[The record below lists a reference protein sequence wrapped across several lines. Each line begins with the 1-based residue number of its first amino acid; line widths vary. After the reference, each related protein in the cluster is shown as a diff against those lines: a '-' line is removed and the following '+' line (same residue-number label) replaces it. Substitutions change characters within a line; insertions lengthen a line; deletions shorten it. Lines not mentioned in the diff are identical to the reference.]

1 MLNGASAGGDGPL
14 GALTSE
20 PPPDDAST
28 SGRRAP
34 SAPWPVL
41 REELQL
47 HPAGDNRDGSPAW
60 HVADPVRNQFFR
72 IGWLEFEML
81 QRWALADPGA
91 IARDIRASTTLAPE
105 PEDVMQFA
113 AFLRAQNLVR
123 GPAMPPRTGGGLS
136 DWRWWLHHYLFVRI
150 PLIRPQRMLR
160 RMAPMLGVFY
170 SRWFLIATLLAGVTG
185 IALAAR
191 QWDTVGAQLLR
202 VFTFEG
208 TLGFLGALAVSKLI
222 HEFAH
227 AVTATRLGVRVAHMG
242 VALVVMWPMAYT
254 DTGESW
260 KLADPRKR
268 LAIASAGILAELA
281 LAAWCTL
288 WWAFLPDGALRSAVF
303 FLATTAWVWT
313 LAINASPFM
322 RFDGYFI
329 LCDGIDFPGLHE
341 RAGRWG
347 KRWLR
352 RIVPGLDEPAP
363 EILEPGLRRFL
374 TGFALATWVYR
385 LVVFLGIALV
395 VYHAFFKALGI
406 FLFVVEI
413 MVFIVNPIRRELGVW
428 WTRRAAITWRRRI
441 AVAFLL
447 ALGVTALLIPWP
459 TRVDGVGVL
468 RVGGEQAIYAPFPA
482 QLQSMAVAQ
491 GQAVTPG
498 QPIAEL
504 AAPRQAQARDQAAA
518 LAAGYGRSA
527 RSGLGADQDSA
538 AREIIAEGQR
548 ARYAAESRAYAAELA
563 RLKLSAPSSGQVVD
577 VDPLLA
583 QGSWV
588 NAATP
593 LAWVVQPGVWQ
604 ADVLVA
610 ESDRARIAVGG
621 RATVVVQGRTQVLQG
636 RIVAIDDVRVQ
647 RLPHLLLAANH
658 GGPLPVVPGTGKADL
673 QPTESLYRVAVQG
686 DGDMGR
692 PAVRRVR
699 AHLEADQES
708 LGWRWLAAGVSAL
721 IQQAG
726 W

>member
-1 MLNGASAGGDGPL
+1 MLSAGSPAGQGPL
-14 GALTSE
+14 GGIGDPAPTPAARAGQAA
-20 PPPDDAST
+20 PPM
-28 SGRRAP
+28 
-34 SAPWPVL
+34 PWPVL

-81 QRWALADPGA
+81 RRWAVADPAA
-91 IARDIRASTTLAPE
+91 IARDIRENTTLAPT
-105 PEDVMQFA
+105 PEDVLDFA
-113 AFLRAQNLVR
+113 HFLRAQHLVR
-123 GPAMPPRTGGGLS
+123 SPAAPPASTEGLG

-150 PLIRPQRMLR
+150 PLIRPQRLLGR
-160 RMAPMLGVFY
+160 ITPMLGGFY
-170 SRWFLIATLLAGVTG
+170 TGWFLVATLLAGVAG

-191 QWDTVGAQLLR
+191 QWDTVAAQLLK
-202 VFTFEG
+202 VFTLEG

-260 KLADPRKR
+260 KLAEPRKR

-288 WWAFLPDGALRSAVF
+288 LWVFLPDGALRSAVF

-329 LCDGIDFPGLHE
+329 LCDGMDFPGLHE

-352 RIVPGLDEPAP
+352 RLLPGLDDPAP
-363 EILEPGLRRFL
+363 EILAPGLRRFL
-374 TGFALATWVYR
+374 TGFALATWMYR
-385 LVVFLGIALV
+385 LVVFFGIALV

-413 MVFIVNPIRRELGVW
+413 MVFIVNPVRRELGVW
-428 WTRRAAITWRRRI
+428 WRRRREIRWRRR
-441 AVAFLL
+441 L
-447 ALGVTALLIPWP
+447 AWASILVLGVGALFVPWP
-459 TRVDGVGVL
+459 TRVDGAGVL
-468 RVGGEQAIYAPFPA
+468 RVAGEQAIYAPYPA
-482 QLQSMAVAQ
+482 QLQTLAVAQ
-491 GQAVTPG
+491 GQSVAAGQAV
-498 QPIAEL
+498 AEL

-527 RSGLGADQDSA
+527 RSGLGADVDGA
-538 AREIIAEGQR
+538 AREVLAESQR

-563 RLKLSAPSSGQVVD
+563 RLRLSAPTAGQVAD

-583 QGSWV
+583 TGAWV

-593 LAWVVQPGVWQ
+593 LAWIMQPGRWQ

-621 RATVVVQGRTQVLQG
+621 RATVVVQGLTQVLQG

-658 GGPLPVVPGTGKADL
+658 GGPIAVAPGTGKADL
-673 QPTESLYRVAVQG
+673 QPVENLYRVAVQG
-686 DGDMGR
+686 DGDVAR

-699 AHLEADQES
+699 AHLEAEQES
-708 LGWRWLAAGVSAL
+708 PGSRWLSAGVSAL

>member
-1 MLNGASAGGDGPL
+1 MLNGGAGPL
-14 GALTSE
+14 DTFAAPAEMPT
-20 PPPDDAST
+20 PPS
-28 SGRRAP
+28 P
-34 SAPWPVL
+34 SAPWPAL

-47 HPAGDNRDGSPAW
+47 HPAGDNRDGSPSW
-60 HVADPVRNQFFR
+60 HVSDPVRNQFFR

-81 QRWALADPGA
+81 RRWSLADPVA
-91 IARDIRASTTLAPE
+91 IASDIRATTTLAPD
-105 PEDVMQFA
+105 PDDVVQFA
-113 AFLRAQNLVR
+113 AFLRGQSLTRSPAPPPATAG
-123 GPAMPPRTGGGLS
+123 GPG

-150 PLIRPQRMLR
+150 PLIRPQRLLR
-160 RMAPMLGVFY
+160 RLAPTLGLFY
-170 SRWFLIATLLAGVTG
+170 TRWFLVATLLAGISG

-191 QWDTVGAQLLR
+191 QWDTVSAQLLR
-202 VFTFEG
+202 VFSLEG
-208 TLGFLGALAVSKLI
+208 TVGFLSALAVSKLI

-260 KLADPRKR
+260 KLAEPRKR

-288 WWAFLPDGALRSAVF
+288 CWVFLPDGALRSAVF

-329 LCDGIDFPGLHE
+329 LCDAIDFPGLHE

-352 RIVPGLDEPAP
+352 RMVPGLNEPPP
-363 EILEPGLRRFL
+363 EILAPGLRRFL

-385 LVVFLGIALV
+385 LVVFFGIALV

-413 MVFIVNPIRRELGVW
+413 MVFIVNPVRRELGVW
-428 WTRRAAITWRRRI
+428 WMRRAAVSWGRRL
-441 AVAFLL
+441 AFLVML
-447 ALGVTALLIPWP
+447 ALATCALLFPWP
-459 TRVDGVGVL
+459 SRVDGVGVL
-468 RVGGEQAIYAPFPA
+468 RAGGEQAIYAPYPA
-482 QLQSMAVAQ
+482 QLQSLAVAQ
-491 GQAVTPG
+491 GQAVTAG
-498 QPIAEL
+498 QPLAEL

-527 RSGLGADQDSA
+527 RSGLGADRDSA
-538 AREIIAEGQR
+538 AREIVAEGQR
-548 ARYAAESRAYAAELA
+548 ARYAAESRAYEAELA
-563 RLKLSAPSSGQVVD
+563 RLRLTAQSAGQVVD
-577 VDPLLA
+577 VDPMLA
-583 QGSWV
+583 PGSWV

-593 LAWVVQPGVWQ
+593 LAWVVQPAQWQ

-610 ESDRARIAVGG
+610 ESDRRRIAVGG
-621 RATVVVQGRTQVLQG
+621 RVTVVVQGRTQVLEG

-658 GGPLPVVPGTGKADL
+658 GGPIAVAPGTGKADL
-673 QPTESLYRVAVQG
+673 QPTENLYRVAVQG
-686 DGDMGR
+686 DGDTAR
-692 PAVRRVR
+692 PTVRRIR
-699 AHLEADQES
+699 AHLEAERES
-708 LGWRWLAAGVSAL
+708 VGWRWLSAGLSAL